1 MASTLTNQNFRTRFH
16 WQCDYLLGFQVPQKK
31 NNSILEK
38 RWPRNELDEKDD
50 PYVALTIASNK
61 EMDQLVEAN
70 TITSKVEKEDFTTC
84 TNVGMTELDDEEDN
98 MIPEPQS
105 PEENMIDE
113 EEESL
118 ESTTPRIETDSNDVS
133 STAREVGF
141 AQYVHHK

>member
-1 MASTLTNQNFRTRFH
+1 
-16 WQCDYLLGFQVPQKK
+16 
-31 NNSILEK
+31 
-38 RWPRNELDEKDD
+38 
-50 PYVALTIASNK
+50 
-61 EMDQLVEAN
+61 MDQLVEAN

-84 TNVGMTELDDEEDN
+84 TNVGMMELDDEKDS

-133 STAREVGF
+133 SALREVGF